1 MRRGSIGAT
10 ERSGFAVAAI
20 ERIVRLLAMHDTVGI
35 VVPPT
40 PPERCNLAFVAGSGV
55 LPVLRGRVVPAFVCA
70 LICCSRTAVPF
81 LSFALSSVMPEWRVT
96 TVRSACA
103 AAMATVI
110 VSTSCQLQVGREEI
124 GLRAMGH
131 RTVLALP

>member
-55 LPVLRGRVVPAFVCA
+55 LPVLRGKQPVTIGLQTRYTRVVPA
-70 LICCSRTAVPF
+70 LYPL
-81 LSFALSSVMPEWRVT
+81 LSAP
-96 TVRSACA
+96 
-103 AAMATVI
+103 
-110 VSTSCQLQVGREEI
+110 
-124 GLRAMGH
+124 
-131 RTVLALP
+131 